1 MSGDDAGGTMGRDA
15 DRDPGGDEAAWRDLV
30 ARFELTHPVDPPH
43 PPWPDR
49 DNTNPAVEPIP
60 GEQSGTRSDSALG
73 TRTSATRSRL
83 IKPARSAP
91 YSIPA
96 DGQFP
101 GPAGPV
107 DTPVDAPG
115 ADSIPH
121 PDHGRLELDDED
133 ENADERYVPP
143 HLPPLPKL
151 DPVARGAWTALFG
164 GPGYLFIATALSWQ
178 VPGWAELAA
187 IIAFVAGFV
196 VLVSRLGDGPSRR
209 DGPDQGAVV

>member
-15 DRDPGGDEAAWRDLV
+15 GRDPEGDETTWRDLV
-30 ARFELTHPVDPPH
+30 ARFELPQALGPSQ

-49 DNTNPAVEPIP
+49 ENTTPAVEPGP

-73 TRTSATRSRL
+73 TRTPATRSRL

-96 DGQFP
+96 EGQSP
-101 GPAGPV
+101 GTAEPV
-107 DTPVDAPG
+107 NTPVDAPG
-115 ADSIPH
+115 ADSVPH
-121 PDHGRLELDDED
+121 PDHGWLEVDDED
-133 ENADERYVPP
+133 ENGDERYIPP
-143 HLPPLPKL
+143 HVPPLPKL

-164 GPGYLFIATALSWQ
+164 GPGYLFIATALGWQ
-178 VPGWAELAA
+178 VPGWAELAT

-196 VLVSRLGDGPSRR
+196 VLVSRLEDGPSRR